1 MQHKCYGKQKHI
13 TLWECRLPSP
23 RQIITPRFPNVI
35 MLSLG
40 EGLPQRFW
48 IIITC
53 TTIWVCY
60 HYYGVSFAHL
70 HILEY
75 PDQHQNLISSS
86 LYYPGPLHSNPFIT
100 FWVMLSTDKQTDR
113 QTNAN
118 KNVTSF
124 PKEAIKIVI
133 SFFITLLPIHILAPT
148 PPIASCNCWIPWASY
163 PFSIFDSLHHPGLWQ
178 LSNMVFASFM
188 VSQTHITQ
196 LHKDSRS

>member
-1 MQHKCYGKQKHI
+1 MQTSFTEADHYSQISQCNNVEP
-13 TLWECRLPSP
+13 WWRL
-23 RQIITPRFPNVI
+23 TPKVWDHHYLHHNLG
-35 MLSLG
+35 MLPL
-40 EGLPQRFW
+40 L
-48 IIITC
+48 
-53 TTIWVCY
+53 
-60 HYYGVSFAHL
+60 HGVSFAHL

-86 LYYPGPLHSNPFIT
+86 LYYPGPLHPNPFIT

-124 PKEAIKIVI
+124 PKEVIKIVI

-178 LSNMVFASFM
+178 LSNMVSASFM